1 MLTYSINR
9 RIITIV
15 SSKNRRTG
23 GRMKAIYTGYYRT
36 RLTPEEKEAF
46 KKLALA
52 QGEVTQVHDDLIR
65 NYIKEV
71 KNGTAR
77 ISK

>member
-1 MLTYSINR
+1 
-9 RIITIV
+9 
-15 SSKNRRTG
+15 
-23 GRMKAIYTGYYRT
+23 MKAIYTGYYRT
-36 RLTPEEKEAF
+36 RLTPEEKETF

-65 NYIKEV
+65 KYIKEV